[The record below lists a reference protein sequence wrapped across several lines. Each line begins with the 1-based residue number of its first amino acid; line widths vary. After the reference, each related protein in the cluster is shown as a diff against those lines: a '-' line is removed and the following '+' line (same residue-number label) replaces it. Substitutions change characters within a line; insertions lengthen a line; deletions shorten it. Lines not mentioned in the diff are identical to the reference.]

1 MDKQTEFP
9 LVDSTLVR
17 GRVKGILHRK
27 VEIMKDSRSAPFEV
41 NEYRCEKAEAPSEW
55 MVVTVIVVGVGGGG
69 DRSREMVEVREV
81 AL

>member
-1 MDKQTEFP
+1 MDKQTEFS
-9 LVDSTLVR
+9 LVGSTLVR

-27 VEIMKDSRSAPFEV
+27 VEIMKDCRSPPFEV